1 MAPRRD
7 STGTMKKTLQLT
19 LGIVTAVGGFLEIG
33 SVMTAVQAGASFGF
47 QLLWA
52 ILLGTICLI
61 FLVEMSGRL
70 AAVSRYTIVEA
81 TRERFG
87 FPFFSIVTV
96 GMMLVAFLVLV
107 AELGGIGLSLQ
118 ILTGIGFPWWA
129 IPVSFGVWVLMWK
142 GSFSLIENGASL
154 LGLVTLSFAVAAV
167 KLHPAWATAAHG
179 LLPTSPK
186 DQKAKYWF
194 AAVSILGA
202 SISPYLMYFYSSGA
216 IEDDWDETYIPMN
229 RFIAGFGM
237 SFGGVLSMAALV
249 VAAVVFHPRGIDIQ
263 KFEEASLLMTTALPK
278 WGFLLFALS
287 MLFACLGAALE
298 ISLAIAYFFAQGFGW
313 NWSEDLNPSRNAR
326 FSFTYTVIILLGA
339 VPLLLGIDPIRVTV
353 ISMALTSA
361 TLPLAIIPFL
371 FLMND
376 SAYLGDHRN
385 GWVSNTVVVVI
396 ILVSFVLAVISIP
409 LELMGG

>member
-1 MAPRRD
+1 
-7 STGTMKKTLQLT
+7 MKKMLQIT
-19 LGIVTAVGGFLEIG
+19 LGIVTSVGGFLEIG
-33 SVMTAVQAGASFGF
+33 SVTTAAQAGASFRY

-70 AAVSRYTIVEA
+70 AAVSKHTIVEA

-87 FPFFSIVTV
+87 FPFFFIVLV
-96 GMMLVAFLVLV
+96 GMVLVAFLVLV

-129 IPVSFGVWVLMWK
+129 IPVSFIVWILMWK
-142 GSFSLIENGASL
+142 GTFSLIENGASL
-154 LGLVTLSFAVAAV
+154 LGLVTLSFVVAAV
-167 KLHPAWATAAHG
+167 KLHPSWNSAAHG
-179 LLPTSPK
+179 LLPSFPG
-186 DQKAKYWF
+186 DHNAKYWF
-194 AAVSILGA
+194 VAVSILGA

-216 IEDDWDETYIPMN
+216 IEDEWDETYIPIN
-229 RFIAGFGM
+229 RFIATLGM
-237 SFGGVLSMAALV
+237 SLGGFLSMAVLV
-249 VAAVVFHPRGIDIQ
+249 VAALVFHPRGIDIRR
-263 KFEEASLLMTTALPK
+263 FEQASLLMTTALPK
-278 WGFLLFALS
+278 WGFFLFAMA

-313 NWSEDLNPSRNAR
+313 NWGENLTPSRNSR
-326 FSFTYTVIILLGA
+326 FCFTYTIIIMLA
-339 VPLLLGIDPIRVTV
+339 AIPLLFGVDPIKVTI

-376 SAYLGDHRN
+376 PIYLGKHRN
-385 GWVSNTVVVVI
+385 GWVSNSVVAI
-396 ILVSFVLAVISIP
+396 IVLISFALAVISIP
-409 LELMGG
+409 LEMMGG